1 MSQRREIRRLAMQLL
16 YQIDLRGEE
25 DCDSIR
31 QSMGEAPGDELE
43 HQAAFELAVAAW
55 NNRHLADTLCTELA
69 PDWPTH
75 RQPPVDRAIIR
86 LAYHEV
92 LAGHAPARVAINEAV
107 DLAKKFGAENSPAF
121 INGVLDKMIKRSTSG
136 GSSTTPEITASDSA
150 PGSAGGSSD
159 ADPTAEAPLPPP
171 IVAAGGHISR
181 IVGGSVE

>member
-1 MSQRREIRRLAMQLL
+1 MQLL

-25 DCDSIR
+25 DCDQIR

-55 NNRHLADTLCTELA
+55 NNRHLADALSTELA

-92 LAGHAPARVAINEAV
+92 LADHAPARVAINEAV

-121 INGVLDKMIKRSTSG
+121 INGVLDKMIKRATAPPGSDSGTS
-136 GSSTTPEITASDSA
+136 ENAAHDSA
-150 PGSAGGSSD
+150 PGSAGGSSTP
-159 ADPTAEAPLPPP
+159 AVESSAPVPENPLPLPDPP
-171 IVAAGGHISR
+171 LVAGGHISH